1 MLMTGKRLLRF
12 LPPGLALVALGAA
25 CLYSVQQTE
34 TQVQGYG
41 DRRVVINEICAHNL
55 TGLQDGNG
63 AYSDWIELYNP
74 GGEPVDLTGW
84 TLTDDKDDPGRW
96 TFPAGT
102 VLEDYLVLFA
112 DNMDQ
117 QDGTG
122 YYHTN
127 FALKTRGETLYLY
140 DADGELVDKL
150 KYPEQDFDITYGRSF
165 GNGESAGTFATA
177 TPGAANPMDFLSE
190 IREEPLGT
198 ATFSLPAGFY
208 EDAIEVSLEAEDP
221 EALIFYTTDGSDP
234 RENGKLYLGPVKV
247 SSRAGEPNQFVSIP
261 NRFGYGYS
269 SFLKSYAYRYAP
281 DPVDKATTITVR
293 LYKDGCW
300 SDETTAATYWVGVE
314 PHTVPVVS
322 VTADP
327 QELFGPEGIYV
338 PGVTYYTALQ
348 QGQVA
353 EDANFLSK
361 EKIDASVQLVDETTT
376 VSAPAE
382 ISVAGQG
389 TRTWFA
395 MKNLSVNWQKTDDI
409 GAWGELLNQ
418 DGLQGLSLKATGN
431 GGWRHF
437 YVDGFWNNYLYD
449 EGIGAQYNVP
459 VVLYLEDEYWGLYCA
474 RNKKDED
481 FLASQYG
488 VDADT
493 VVICTSTAPDADNSL
508 VTLAEEL
515 QEQPDDEEGWAWI
528 EEHFDIESFVSY
540 AIPHLYTNNLDGMR
554 VPNNVILW
562 KATGGDSPYADGRWR
577 FLMNDFDMT
586 IVYDFMDP
594 IGDLLY
600 NEADPGNLPM
610 LLFQKLW
617 QYPEFRDLLADELRQ
632 ALATTYAPE
641 NLIPAFEAWCDLLR
655 PEMERNIARQKVE
668 TTWLAPLAD
677 WLTETESEPE
687 LERYQEPYLE
697 NLDEW
702 ENDRMEI
709 ENFFASRVDYL
720 TEYLEANLAQS
731 RE

>member
-1 MLMTGKRLLRF
+1 MLLARKRLMRF

-25 CLYSVQQTE
+25 CLYSAEQTGTE
-34 TQVQGYG
+34 EQG
-41 DRRVVINEICAHNL
+41 DSHRVIINEICAHNL

-63 AYSDWIELYNP
+63 DCGDWIELYNP
-74 GGEPVDLTGW
+74 GDEPVDLAGW
-84 TLTDDKDDPGRW
+84 TLTDDEDDPEQW
-96 TFPAGT
+96 AFPAGT
-102 VLEDYLVLFA
+102 VLERYLILFA
-112 DNMDQ
+112 DGTDQ
-117 QDGTG
+117 QDGAG

-127 FALKTRGETLYLY
+127 FGLKTRGETLYLY
-140 DADGELVDKL
+140 DADGKLVDQL
-150 KYPEQDFDITYGRSF
+150 EYPKQDFDITYGRSL
-165 GNGESAGTFATA
+165 GNKDSAGTFATA

-190 IREEPLGT
+190 IREEPLGA

-234 RENGKLYLGPVKV
+234 RENGKLYLGPVTV
-247 SSRAGEPNQFVSIP
+247 RSRAGEPNQFVSIP

-293 LYKDGCW
+293 LYKDGAW
-300 SDETTAATYWVGVE
+300 SDEFSAATYWVGVE

-338 PGVTYYTALQ
+338 PGAIYYTALQ
-348 QGQVA
+348 QGQVS
-353 EDANFLSK
+353 EDANFLS
-361 EKIDASVQLVDETTT
+361 EEGIDASVQLVDETTT

-395 MKNLSVNWQKTDDI
+395 MKNLSVDWQNTDDI
-409 GAWGELLNQ
+409 APWEDMLNQ
-418 DGLQGLSLKATGN
+418 EGLQGLSLKATGN

-449 EGIGAQYNVP
+449 EGIGAQYNTP

-481 FLASQYG
+481 FLANQYG

-493 VVICTSTAPDADNSL
+493 VTLCSSTAPDPDNSL
-508 VTLAEEL
+508 VTLAEAL
-515 QEQPDDEEGWAWI
+515 QEQPDGEEGWAWI
-528 EEHFDIESFVSY
+528 EEHFDIESFVAY
-540 AIPHLYTNNLDGMR
+540 TIPHLYTNNLDGMR

-617 QYPEFRDLLADELRQ
+617 QYPEFRDLLEDELRQ

-641 NLIPAFEAWCDLLR
+641 NLISAFEAWCDRLR

-677 WLTETESEPE
+677 WLTQTESEPE
-687 LERYQEPYLE
+687 LERYQEPYIE
-697 NLDEW
+697 NLDAW
-702 ENDRMEI
+702 EDDRIEI
-709 ENFFASRVDYL
+709 ENFFTSRADYL
-720 TEYLEANLAQS
+720 TDYLETHLAENQ
-731 RE
+731 E